1 MKIFSSI
8 VTYKSSR
15 SDLQIVIECV
25 NKSII
30 EKLYIVDNSP
40 TDELKEFVLSLS
52 DKIEYIFGHGNVGY
66 GAAHNIAIRKSIEQN
81 STYHVVINP
90 DIIFEKDV
98 IDSLMQYMDNN
109 IDVGQIMPK
118 VFYPNGELQYLCKLI
133 ATPFDLIGR
142 RFFPLKKYVEKRNN
156 KYELRFTDYNQII
169 NVPSLSGCFMFIRT
183 DILKQIEGFDERFF
197 MYCEDFDLCRR
208 IGKLSKTIFFPKV
221 SITHNY
227 EKGSYRNNKLLNYH
241 IQSAIKYFNKW
252 GWFFDKER
260 KKINK
265 QTLIDLGYKD
275 SK

>member
-1 MKIFSSI
+1 MKISSSI
-8 VTYKSSR
+8 VTYKTKR
-15 SDLQIVIECV
+15 KDLQTVIECV

-66 GAAHNIAIRKSIEQN
+66 GAAHNIAIRKSIELD
-81 STYHVVINP
+81 SKYHVVINP
-90 DIIFEKDV
+90 DIEFGGEIIEV
-98 IDSLMQYMDNN
+98 INDYMNQHIEN
-109 IDVGQIMPK
+109 GLLMPK
-118 VFYPNGELQYLCKLI
+118 VLYPNGELQYLCKLI